1 MVLHLDEVTGGIE
14 GRREG
19 LAGLKPV
26 LPLEFAADRVDRAV
40 GVEHVDDFEVVL
52 LAEFVVVRVVGGGH
66 LQATGSELAV
76 DVLVEDDRDAAS
88 GHGNDGPLAVQVG
101 VALVLRVNADGR
113 VGEDGLRTGRGNGQ
127 PIVRAFDLVAHVVQL
142 GLLLGVEDLL
152 VGDGREGL
160 GVPIDHAQAAV
171 DVPLGVQVEEGVDDA
186 AGVVL
191 VQREVGAVPVAAGS
205 EFAELLQDDAAVFAG
220 PIPRVLEEGVAAEV
234 GLLDALVAELA
245 DHLGFRGDGGVVGSR
260 HPAGVLAL
268 HPRAADKDI
277 LDGVVQ
283 HVAHVEHAGDV
294 GRGNHHGVGLPVVR
308 DAAEGLGVF
317 PDLVPAV
324 FDGGRIVMGGDLLGH
339 GAGEWG
345 GCGAKFSLL
354 KSR

>member
-1 MVLHLDEVTGGIE
+1 M
-14 GRREG
+14 
-19 LAGLKPV
+19 
-26 LPLEFAADRVDRAV
+26 
-40 GVEHVDDFEVVL
+40 
-52 LAEFVVVRVVGGGH
+52 
-66 LQATGSELAV
+66 
-76 DVLVEDDRDAAS
+76 
-88 GHGNDGPLAVQVG
+88 
-101 VALVLRVNADGR
+101 
-113 VGEDGLRTGRGNGQ
+113 
-127 PIVRAFDLVAHVVQL
+127 VQL

-220 PIPRVLEEGVAAEV
+220 PIPGVLEEGVPAEV

-245 DHLGFRGDGGVVGSR
+245 DHLGFGGDGGVVGTR

-268 HPRAADKDI
+268 HPRAADEDI

-283 HVAHVEHAGDV
+283 HVAHVEHAGHV
-294 GRGNHHGVGLPVVR
+294 GRRDDHGVGLPVVR